1 MKDFKTQL
9 KERFIR
15 YTEFDT
21 MSDPSQVGIKR
32 PTTDGQAVLLKA
44 LKEEAEALGLD
55 VYLGKES
62 VVKVLLK
69 GNTDAPTI
77 GFMAHVDTADDVM
90 GNGVKAQILN
100 YQGGDIV
107 LPHLT
112 IKREENKALSR
123 YIGSEIITS
132 DGSTLLGSD
141 DKAGIAII
149 FTAMEYLL
157 AHPEIKHGDVEF
169 YFTPDEETGA
179 GMDQFPYD
187 KSEAKAIYTVDGG
200 DESEVEAEC
209 FNAASVNLEIE
220 GVSIHLGSARGIL
233 VNALKIASAIAMAL
247 PQSESP
253 EATDERF
260 GYYHV
265 SDINGTHVKATETII
280 IRDFDNDSFFNRI
293 KIVEDLAK
301 TITATYKGQVKINT
315 SISYR
320 NMGAVNKEQ
329 PKAVDAIFIS
339 GKKLGLDFSSSLIR
353 GGTDGA
359 RFAEAKGV
367 PAPNLFTGG
376 HNLHSLSEWVS
387 VDAMNNSTN
396 LVLEIINTW
405 AN

>member
-1 MKDFKTQL
+1 
-9 KERFIR
+9 
-15 YTEFDT
+15 
-21 MSDPSQVGIKR
+21 MSDPSMVGKKR
-32 PTTDGQAVLLKA
+32 PTTDGQTVLLKE
-44 LKEEAEALGLD
+44 LKKEAEALGLEA
-55 VYLGKES
+55 YLGKES

-69 GNTDAPTI
+69 GNTEAPTI

-90 GNGVKAQILN
+90 GNGVKAQLIK
-100 YQGGDIV
+100 YEGGDIV

-112 IKREENKALSR
+112 IKSDENSALAR

-141 DKAGIAII
+141 DKAGVAII

-169 YFTPDEETGA
+169 YFTPDEETGS
-179 GMDQFPYD
+179 GMDQFPYEM
-187 KSEAKAIYTVDGG
+187 SEAKAIYTVDGG

-209 FNAASVNLEIE
+209 FNAASINLEIE
-220 GVSIHLGSARGIL
+220 GVSIHLGSARGVL

-253 EATDERF
+253 EATDGRF

-280 IRDFDNDSFFNRI
+280 IRDFDNDSFFERI
-293 KIVEDLAK
+293 KTVEELAK
-301 TITATYKGQVKINT
+301 TISATYKGQVKIET
-315 SISYR
+315 TISYR

-329 PKAVDAIFIS
+329 PKAVEAIFEAART
-339 GKKLGLDFSSSLIR
+339 LGLDIKSSLIR

-359 RFAEAKGV
+359 RYAEAKGV

-376 HNLHSLSEWVS
+376 HNLHSLSEWVA
-387 VDAMNNSTN
+387 VDAMNNSAN